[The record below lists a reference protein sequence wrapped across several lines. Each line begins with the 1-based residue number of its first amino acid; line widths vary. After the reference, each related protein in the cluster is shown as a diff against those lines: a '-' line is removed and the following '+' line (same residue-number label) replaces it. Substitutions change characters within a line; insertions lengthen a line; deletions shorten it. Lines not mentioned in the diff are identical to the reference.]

1 MDRKPPSSLI
11 QLLQKRS
18 SLFQNQFI
26 PFQISRLTLFRA
38 HFSCFPVGRSI
49 FALFFY
55 HYAMKPIPRIVIFDY
70 LCYSVGFFLFI
81 VLLEPFGT
89 RDFIKANLTPYFYYV
104 IEAISFF
111 VILMFCEGL
120 TSYVFHLPADYSQPR
135 EYQIRRLLCFV
146 IPCVLINTV
155 FDGEFFVIIRW
166 GWERWFY
173 LWYDYDGSF
182 TFKWFL
188 HDLKEAI
195 SVGAFII
202 AYQVFVTNNRMQRY
216 QIEELQ
222 TINNLLEAEHNDTCY
237 QDIPDKI
244 MLQGDSREAII
255 INPTDILY
263 VESLAN
269 YVNIVFFSAS
279 DLIQKRLRGSLRDF
293 ENTLSPYPFIFH
305 IHRAFLV
312 NLNYITQVSGNAA
325 GYKLQLFGT
334 DKVLPVSKANVGR
347 FKEIIEQMGN
357 QPC

>member
-1 MDRKPPSSLI
+1 
-11 QLLQKRS
+11 
-18 SLFQNQFI
+18 
-26 PFQISRLTLFRA
+26 
-38 HFSCFPVGRSI
+38 
-49 FALFFY
+49 
-55 HYAMKPIPRIVIFDY
+55 MKPIPRIVISDY

-89 RDFIKANLTPYFYYV
+89 RDFIQANVNPYYFYV
-104 IEAISFF
+104 VEAVCFF
-111 VILMFCEGL
+111 LILLLCECL
-120 TSYVFHLPADYSQPR
+120 TSYVFYLPADYSQPR
-135 EYQIRRLLCFV
+135 EYQTRRLLYFA

-166 GWERWFY
+166 GWERWYY
-173 LWYDYDGSF
+173 LWQDYDGSF
-182 TFKWFL
+182 TLKWFF

-202 AYQVFVTNNRMQRY
+202 AYQIFVTNNRMQRY

-222 TINNLLEAEHNDTCY
+222 SINNLLEAEHDSAHN
-237 QDIPDKI
+237 QAEPAKI
-244 MLQGDSREAII
+244 VLQGDSRESII
-255 INPTDILY
+255 INPSDILY

-279 DLIQKRLRGSLRDF
+279 DLTQKRLRISLRDL
-293 ENTLSPYPFIFH
+293 EETLSPYPFIFH

-347 FKEIIEQMGN
+347 FKELIERWRNSIDPGLSSRI
-357 QPC
+357 PPL

>member
-1 MDRKPPSSLI
+1 
-11 QLLQKRS
+11 
-18 SLFQNQFI
+18 
-26 PFQISRLTLFRA
+26 
-38 HFSCFPVGRSI
+38 
-49 FALFFY
+49 
-55 HYAMKPIPRIVIFDY
+55 MKPIPRIVIFDY
-70 LCYSVGFFLFI
+70 LCYSIGFFLFV

-89 RDFIKANLTPYFYYV
+89 RDFIKANVNPYSFYV
-104 IEAISFF
+104 AEAVSFF
-111 VILMFCEGL
+111 LILLLCECL
-120 TSYVFHLPADYSQPR
+120 TSYVFHFPADYSQPK
-135 EYQIRRLLCFV
+135 EYQTRRLLYFA

-166 GWERWFY
+166 GWERWYY
-173 LWYDYDGSF
+173 LWQDYDGNF
-182 TFKWFL
+182 TLKWFF

-202 AYQVFVTNNRMQRY
+202 AYQIFVTNNRMQRY

-222 TINNLLEAEHNDTCY
+222 SINNLLEAEHDSAHN
-237 QDIPDKI
+237 QAEPEKI
-244 MLQGDSREAII
+244 VLQGESRESII
-255 INPTDILY
+255 INPSDILY

-279 DLIQKRLRGSLRDF
+279 DLTQKRLRISLRDL
-293 ENTLSPYPFIFH
+293 EETLSPYSFIFH

-347 FKEIIEQMGN
+347 FKEIIEEWKN
-357 QPC
+357 K